1 MAPRAKIKGY
11 CKFKPHMRRKLI
23 AGNWK
28 MNGSQAANTALLNDI
43 KGGLEQPACAV
54 AVCVPAPYF
63 AQCHSLLAGGAI
75 AWGGQDLSVHES
87 GAYTGEVAAS
97 MLVDFGCSYVI
108 VGHSER
114 RTYHGE
120 SDELIAK
127 KAVSALKAGL
137 TPIVCVGES
146 LEQRESGK
154 TDTVVGAQL
163 DAVLAAV
170 AVDDVAKLVIAYE
183 PVWAIGTGKTATP
196 QMAQD
201 VHAMLRRKLQE
212 KNRAAAETVQIL
224 YGGSMKP
231 DNARELL
238 AMADIDGGLIGG
250 ASLKAADFLSIIRA
264 A

>member
-1 MAPRAKIKGY
+1 
-11 CKFKPHMRRKLI
+11 MRRKLI

-28 MNGSQAANTALLNDI
+28 MNGSKTANAALLNDI
-43 KGGLEQPACAV
+43 KSGLGHPVCAI
-54 AVCVPAPYF
+54 AVCVPAPYL
-63 AQCHSLLAGGAI
+63 AQCESELAGSPV
-75 AWGGQDLSVHES
+75 AWGGQDLSVHDS
-87 GAYTGEVAAS
+87 GAFTGEISAS
-97 MLVDFGCSYVI
+97 MLVDFGCRYVI

-120 SDELIAK
+120 SDDLVAK
-127 KAVSALKAGL
+127 KTARALQSGL
-137 TPIVCVGES
+137 IPIVCVGES

-154 TDTVVGAQL
+154 TESVVGAQI
-163 DAVLAAV
+163 DAVLSAV
-170 AVDDVAKLVIAYE
+170 APDDLAKIVIAYE

-201 VHAMLRRKLQE
+201 VHAMLRARLRV
-212 KNRAAAETVQIL
+212 KNPVAAETVQIL

-231 DNARELL
+231 ENAGELL

-250 ASLKAADFLSIIRA
+250 ASLKAADFLAIVRA

>member
-1 MAPRAKIKGY
+1 
-11 CKFKPHMRRKLI
+11 MRRKLI

-28 MNGSQAANTALLNDI
+28 MNGSKAANTALLNDI
-43 KGGLEQPACAV
+43 KSGVGQPACAV

-63 AQCHSLLAGGAI
+63 AQCESELTDSPV
-75 AWGGQDLSVHES
+75 AWGGQDLSIHES
-87 GAYTGEVAAS
+87 GAYTGEVSAS
-97 MLVDFGCSYVI
+97 MLADFRCAYVI

-120 SDELIAK
+120 SDDLVAK
-127 KAVSALKAGL
+127 KTVRALQSGL
-137 TPIVCVGES
+137 IPIVCVGES

-154 TDTVVGAQL
+154 TDAVVGAQI
-163 DAVLAAV
+163 DAVLSAV
-170 AVDDVAKLVIAYE
+170 APEDLAKIVIAYE

-201 VHAMLRRKLQE
+201 VHAMLRAKLRA
-212 KNRAAAETVQIL
+212 KNPVAGEAVQIL

-231 DNARELL
+231 DNAKELL
-238 AMADIDGGLIGG
+238 AMPDIDGGLIGG
-250 ASLKAADFLSIIRA
+250 ASLKAADFLAIVRA

>member
-1 MAPRAKIKGY
+1 
-11 CKFKPHMRRKLI
+11 MRRKLI

-28 MNGSQAANTALLNDI
+28 MNGSQSANAALLNDI
-43 KGGLEQPACAV
+43 RGGTVQPVCDI

-63 AQCHSLLAGGAI
+63 AQCQSLLSGSAI
-75 AWGGQDLSVHES
+75 AWGGQDLSIHES

-97 MLVDFGCSYVI
+97 MLVDFACGYVI

-120 SDELIAK
+120 SNDLVAK
-127 KAVSALKAGL
+127 KAVRALASGL

-146 LEQRESGK
+146 LDQRESGK
-154 TDTVVGAQL
+154 TDDVVGAQI
-163 DAVLAAV
+163 DAVLAVLSAE
-170 AVDDVAKLVIAYE
+170 DVARIVIAYE

-201 VHAMLRRKLQE
+201 VHAMLRRKLQT
-212 KNRAAAETVQIL
+212 KNAAAAATVKIL

-231 DNARELL
+231 DNAGELL

-250 ASLKAADFLSIIRA
+250 ASLKAADFLAIIRA